1 MKLTDALLERI
12 ALANPLQRRFLSESL
27 AGLRDDEAHA
37 LEAYLSYRLGRGASL
52 DQLSQAYLLLVNDTM
67 TEQIYFQGH
76 DRYRYSTFAEVREF
90 VYFNADYMVKYMDG
104 LAITAFLWP
113 NHRQMMRF
121 FVDLLPNK
129 PRGTYL
135 EIGPGHG
142 FYFME
147 AMRRTQHAR
156 FLGVDISPSSVAMTQ
171 EIIASGHFGHF
182 SNYEIIEGDFLSFFR
197 EERYDSIVMG
207 EVLEHVE
214 EPRAFLEKIAA
225 LAHSESF
232 VYVTTCAN
240 APAVDHIHLFR
251 SAEEVTD
258 LVRSCGLEVVDQLLV
273 PYTGRTIDES
283 VAKKLP
289 VNLALVLGRQ
299 NG

>member
-12 ALANPLQRRFLSESL
+12 TLAHPLQRRFLFESL
-27 AGLRDDEAHA
+27 AGLRDDEAHL
-37 LEAYLSYRLGRGASL
+37 LEAYVGYRLARGASL
-52 DQLSQAYLLLVNDTM
+52 DQLTQAYLLIVNDTL
-67 TEQIYFQGH
+67 TEQTYFQRH
-76 DRYRYSTFAEVREF
+76 HRYRYSTFAEVQAF

-104 LAITAFLWP
+104 LALTAFLWP

-121 FVDLLPNK
+121 FVDRLPK
-129 PRGTYL
+129 QPRGTYL

-156 FLGVDISPSSVAMTQ
+156 FLGIDISPSSVAMTH

-182 SNYEIIEGDFLSFFR
+182 ANYEIVEGHFLAFPG
-197 EERYDSIVMG
+197 EGRYDSIVMG

-214 EPRAFLEKIAA
+214 DPRAFLEKIAA
-225 LAHSESF
+225 LAHAESF

-273 PYTGRTIDES
+273 PYAGRTIEES

-289 VNLALVLGRQ
+289 VNLALVLGRRH
-299 NG
+299 G

>member
-12 ALANPLQRRFLSESL
+12 ASANLLQRRFLSESL
-27 AGLRDDEAHA
+27 AGLRDDEAHV
-37 LEAYLSYRLGRGASL
+37 LEAYLRYRLGRGASL
-52 DQLSQAYLLLVNDTM
+52 DQLSAAYLLIVNDTL
-67 TEQIYFQGH
+67 TEQIYFQRH
-76 DRYRYSTFAEVREF
+76 DSYRYSTFAEVREF

-121 FVDLLPNK
+121 FIDMLPKK

-147 AMRRTQHAR
+147 AMRRTQHDR
-156 FLGVDISPSSVAMTQ
+156 FLGVDISPSSVAMTK
-171 EIIASGHFGHF
+171 EIIASGHFDHF
-182 SNYEIIEGDFLSFFR
+182 SNYEIVQGDFLSFSR
-197 EERYDSIVMG
+197 PGRYDSIVMG

-214 EPRAFLEKIAA
+214 EPRAFLKKIAA
-225 LAHSESF
+225 VAHSESF

-251 SAEEVTD
+251 STEEVTE
-258 LVRSCGLEVVDQLLV
+258 LVRSSGLEVVDQLLV
-273 PYTGRTIDES
+273 PYTGRTIEES
-283 VAKKLP
+283 IVKKLP
-289 VNLALVLGRQ
+289 VNLALVLRRRDG
-299 NG
+299 